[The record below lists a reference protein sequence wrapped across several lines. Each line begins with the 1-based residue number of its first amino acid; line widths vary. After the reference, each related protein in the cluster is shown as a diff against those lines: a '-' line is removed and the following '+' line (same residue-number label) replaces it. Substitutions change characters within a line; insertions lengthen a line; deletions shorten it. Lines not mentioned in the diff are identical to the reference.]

1 MKVAFITGITGQD
14 GSYLSEFLLEK
25 GYKVYGIVRRNSML
39 YTYSRIE
46 KIRDNLNLMY
56 GDLTDSLSIS
66 SILSKILEDNGVENI
81 EVFEIYNLGAQSH
94 VKVSFEVPKYTTD
107 VDAMGCLNILDIVKA
122 FPKKVRDKIRLY
134 QAGTSEMYGKVL
146 ETPQS
151 ETTPFNPMSPY
162 GCAKVYSHYMIKIY
176 RDGYNL
182 HASNGILF
190 NHESSRRGKNF
201 VTMKVIDGVKK
212 ILKDDNYVLKLGNLN
227 SYRDWG
233 HAKDYIKGMW
243 LILQQEKPDDYVL
256 ATGEKYSVRN
266 FVERTL
272 EKVGIEYEWEGKDID
287 EVCRDRKSGRII
299 IKIDEEFFRPCEV
312 DLLLGDSTK
321 ARNVLGW
328 NPEFNLDGIID
339 EMLKNSD

>member
-25 GYKVYGIVRRNSML
+25 GYKIYGIVRRNSML

-66 SILSKILEDNGVENI
+66 SVLSNILEENGVENI

-94 VKVSFEVPKYTTD
+94 VRVSFEVPKYTTD
-107 VDAMGCLNILDIVKA
+107 VDAVGCLNILDIVKA
-122 FPKKVRDKIRLY
+122 LPKNIKDKIRIY

-146 ETPQS
+146 ETPQR

-201 VTMKVIDGVKK
+201 VTMKIIDGVKK

-256 ATGEKYSVRN
+256 ATGEKYSVRD

-299 IKIDEEFFRPCEV
+299 IKIDENFFRPCEV